1 MRKRVAIVDSHPIQ
15 YHAHWYRELA
25 RRPEFDFEVLYSHR
39 ASPADQAKSGFGVEF
54 EWDIPLLD
62 GYRHRFLRNVAK
74 RPGVTEFA
82 GTDTPEIRDILVRE
96 RFDAVV
102 VSGWH
107 TKSYWQTIRACWQ
120 TGTAV
125 MSRSDSHL
133 HTDRSMLKRALKWP
147 LYRYF
152 IPKLDGCLPV
162 GTWSR
167 EYFLHYGAKPERV
180 FVVPHCVPEPSRASA
195 ADKVALRERWGIPAN
210 STVFLFA
217 GKFIPRKQP
226 RDFIRAIAQAAQ
238 RNIAVHGLLAGDGP
252 LRAEME
258 TLAATL
264 RAPVSFTGFLNQTA
278 MADAYAAADVLA
290 LPSSIE
296 TWGLVAN
303 EAMACG
309 LPCMLSDRVGCGPD
323 LITRGETGFVF
334 PSGDVDAMTDCIQEF
349 AGTPGLAA
357 RMGAAAKKRMEAH
370 STQYAADR
378 LCQAIAAI
386 IGN

>member
-1 MRKRVAIVDSHPIQ
+1 MRKRIAIVDSHPIQ

-25 RRPEFDFEVLYSHR
+25 QRPEFDFEVLYSHQ
-39 ASPADQAKSGFGVEF
+39 ASSSDQAKAGFGVEF

-74 RPGVTEFA
+74 HPSVTDFA

-107 TKSYWQTIRACWQ
+107 TKSYWQAIRACWQ
-120 TGTAV
+120 TRTPV
-125 MSRSDSHL
+125 MARSDSHL
-133 HTDRSMLKRALKWP
+133 RTHRSSLKRALKWP

-167 EYFLHYGAKPERV
+167 EYFLHYGAKAERV
-180 FVVPHCVPEPSRASA
+180 FVVPHCVPEPSAKTETDRAA
-195 ADKVALRERWGIPAN
+195 FRERWGIPAN
-210 STVFLFA
+210 AVVFLFA

-226 RDFIRAIAQAAQ
+226 ADFIRAIGQVAE
-238 RNIAVHGLLAGDGP
+238 RGGAVHGLLAGDGP
-252 LRAEME
+252 LRAGME

-264 RAPVSFTGFLNQTA
+264 RAPVTFTGFLNQTA

-309 LPCMLSDRVGCGPD
+309 LPCIVSDRVGCGPD
-323 LITRGETGFVF
+323 LVTGGETGFVF
-334 PSGDVDAMTDCIQEF
+334 PAGDVAAMAACIQKF
-349 AGTPGLAA
+349 ASAPGVAA
-357 RMGAAAKKRMEAH
+357 RMGSAARQRVEGC
-370 STQYAADR
+370 TQYAADR
-378 LCQAIAAI
+378 LCQAIVAI

>member
-25 RRPEFDFEVLYSHR
+25 QRPEFDFEVLYSHR
-39 ASPADQAKSGFGVEF
+39 ASPADQAQAGFGVEF

-62 GYRHRFLRNVAK
+62 GYRHRFLRNAAK
-74 RPGVTEFA
+74 HPNVTEFA

-96 RFDAVV
+96 RFDAVF

-107 TKSYWQTIRACWQ
+107 MKSYWQTIRACWQ
-120 TGTAV
+120 TGTPV
-125 MSRSDSHL
+125 MARSDSHL
-133 HTDRSMLKRALKWP
+133 HTHRSSLKRALKWP

-180 FVVPHCVPEPSRASA
+180 FVIPHSVPAPSVKTGAERAA
-195 ADKVALRERWGIPAN
+195 FRERWGIPPNAM
-210 STVFLFA
+210 VFLFA

-226 RDFIRAIAQAAQ
+226 ADFIRAIGQVAE
-238 RNIAVHGLLAGDGP
+238 RSAVYGLLAGDGP
-252 LRAEME
+252 LRAGME
-258 TLAATL
+258 NLAATL
-264 RAPVSFTGFLNQTA
+264 RAPVTFTGFLNQTA
-278 MADAYAAADVLA
+278 MADAYAAADVLV

-309 LPCMLSDRVGCGPD
+309 LPCIVSDQVGCGPD
-323 LITRGETGFVF
+323 LVRRGETGFIF
-334 PSGDVDAMTDCIQEF
+334 PVGDIDAMAACMQEF
-349 AGTPGLAA
+349 AGAPGLAA
-357 RMGAAAKKRMEAH
+357 RMGSAARQRVEGC
-370 STQYAADR
+370 TQYAADR

>member
-15 YHAHWYRELA
+15 YHVHWYRELA
-25 RRPEFDFEVLYSHR
+25 QRPEFDFEVLYSHR
-39 ASPADQAKSGFGVEF
+39 ASPADQAKAGFGVEF

-74 RPGVTEFA
+74 HPNVTEFA
-82 GTDTPEIRDILVRE
+82 GTDTPEIRDILVLE

-120 TGTAV
+120 TGTPV
-125 MSRSDSHL
+125 MARSDSHL
-133 HTDRSMLKRALKWP
+133 HTHRALLRRALKWP

-167 EYFLHYGAKPERV
+167 EYFLHYGAKAEKV
-180 FVVPHCVPEPSRASA
+180 FVVPHCVPEPSAKTEADRAA
-195 ADKVALRERWGIPAN
+195 FRERWGIPAN
-210 STVFLFA
+210 TMVCLFA
-217 GKFIPRKQP
+217 GKFIPRKEP
-226 RDFIRAIAQAAQ
+226 AYFIRAIAQAAES
-238 RNIAVHGLLAGDGP
+238 NNAVHGLVAGDGP

-258 TLAATL
+258 TLASTL
-264 RAPVSFTGFLNQTA
+264 RAPVTFTGFLNQTA
-278 MADAYAAADVLA
+278 MADAYGAADVLA

-309 LPCMLSDRVGCGPD
+309 LPCIVSDRVGCGPD
-323 LITRGETGFVF
+323 LITPGETGFVF
-334 PSGDVDAMTDCIQEF
+334 PAGDVDAMAAYIQEF

-357 RMGAAAKKRMEAH
+357 SMGSAARQRVEGC
-370 STQYAADR
+370 TQYAADR
-378 LCQAIAAI
+378 LCRAIAAI
-386 IGN
+386 MGN